1 MSQEQTPSF
10 VSNYKTHTSAQQQRA
25 GGVLAARLRE
35 KGWSIRD
42 AADYLGV
49 SRQRLYA
56 VFADPGRAR
65 LWECAIAGMPACTP
79 DIAKALKVARKKA
92 AKLVPGK
99 KVLDA
104 PPEFEVGDMVV
115 ATKHA
120 GIAEE
125 GEEGVIAGLCGAKE
139 TLTLLVRMAGGEDWF
154 AVSDFHTFFATNGK
168 NCGAGAD

>member
-1 MSQEQTPSF
+1 MTPTPTSPF
-10 VSNYKTHTSAQQQRA
+10 VSNDKTPAPAQQPRA

-56 VFADPGRAR
+56 VFADPARAR

-79 DIAKALKVARKKA
+79 HIAQALKAARKKA
-92 AKLVPGK
+92 AKPAQAK
-99 KVLDA
+99 AQEA
-104 PPEFEVGDMVV
+104 PPEFEIGDVVV

-125 GEEGVIAGLCGAKE
+125 GEEGVIAGLRGVQSS
-139 TLTLLVRMAGGEDWF
+139 LTILVRMAGGEDWF
-154 AVSDFHTFFATNGK
+154 AVSDFHAFFATNGK
-168 NCGAGAD
+168 SCRATAV

>member
-1 MSQEQTPSF
+1 MPPTPAPPF
-10 VSNYKTHTSAQQQRA
+10 VSNYKTHPQAQKQRS
-25 GGVLAARLRE
+25 GGVLAARIRE

-79 DIAKALKVARKKA
+79 HIAQTLKAARKKA
-92 AKLVPGK
+92 AKPVQEK
-99 KVLDA
+99 ARQA
-104 PPEFEVGDMVV
+104 PPEFEIGDVVV

-125 GEEGVIAGLCGAKE
+125 GEEGVIAGLRGAKE

-154 AVSDFHTFFATNGK
+154 AVSNFHAFFATNGK
-168 NCGAGAD
+168 SCGAGAD

>member
-1 MSQEQTPSF
+1 MKPTPVPPF
-10 VSNYKTHTSAQQQRA
+10 VSNYKTHPQAQQQRA
-25 GGVLAARLRE
+25 GGVLAARIRE

-79 DIAKALKVARKKA
+79 QMAKVLKAARKNATKP
-92 AKLVPGK
+92 VPGK
-99 KVLDA
+99 TFDS
-104 PPEFEVGDMVV
+104 PPEFEVGDVVV

-120 GIAEE
+120 GIAAE
-125 GEEGVIAGLCGAKE
+125 GEEGVIAGLRGDKAS
-139 TLTLLVRMAGGEDWF
+139 LTVLVQMAGGEDWF
-154 AVSDFHTFFATNGK
+154 AVSDFHAFFAANGK
-168 NCGAGAD
+168 SCRATAV

>member
-1 MSQEQTPSF
+1 MTPTPTSPF
-10 VSNYKTHTSAQQQRA
+10 VSNYKTPPPAQQPRA
-25 GGVLAARLRE
+25 GGVLAARIRD

-56 VFADPGRAR
+56 VFVDPARAR

-79 DIAKALKVARKKA
+79 DIAKALQAARKKA
-92 AKLVPGK
+92 AKPVPG

-125 GEEGVIAGLCGAKE
+125 GEEGVIAGLHGAK
-139 TLTLLVRMAGGEDWF
+139 TSLTILVRMTGGEDWF
-154 AVSDFHTFFATNGK
+154 AVSDFHAFFATNGK
-168 NCGAGAD
+168 SCRAAAD

>member
-1 MSQEQTPSF
+1 MKPTPAPPF
-10 VSNYKTHTSAQQQRA
+10 VSNYKTHASAQQQRA
-25 GGVLAARLRE
+25 GGVLAAQIRD

-79 DIAKALKVARKKA
+79 HIAQTLKAARKKA
-92 AKLVPGK
+92 AKPAQAK
-99 KVLDA
+99 AQEA
-104 PPEFEVGDMVV
+104 PPEFEIGDVV
-115 ATKHA
+115 IATKHA

-125 GEEGVIAGLCGAKE
+125 GEEGVIAGLRGVQAS
-139 TLTLLVRMAGGEDWF
+139 LTILVRMTGGEDWF
-154 AVSDFHTFFATNGK
+154 AVSDFHAFFASNGK
-168 NCGAGAD
+168 SCRATAD